1 MQIFAR
7 RVLRRHAPRGIK
19 SCSCRAP
26 CDLFS
31 IFRWPGSIHCVLCLS
46 YWSIVSTSWP
56 GLAVGW
62 SPPSSWNP
70 ARTRAGPTKVGKPYS
85 SSYESCCARH
95 ATWNLPSLQICF
107 PLLRSSAV
115 SLELDP
121 VSAHASANDA
131 AWRWW
136 NYVSFY
142 WSISFTNWTLGSVCF
157 WPFLQSFYFDVIL
170 IL

>member
-1 MQIFAR
+1 M
-7 RVLRRHAPRGIK
+7 LRRHAPRGIK

-46 YWSIVSTSWP
+46 YWSIARHHGEVWQSGGLRPRAGVQP
-56 GLAVGW
+56 GLALVQRR
-62 SPPSSWNP
+62 SATLLSSW
-70 ARTRAGPTKVGKPYS
+70 
-85 SSYESCCARH
+85 CAWH

-121 VSAHASANDA
+121 GPAHASANDA

-142 WSISFTNWTLGSVCF
+142 WSISFTNWTLGSVCIL
-157 WPFLQSFYFDVIL
+157 PLFLCGSFSR
-170 IL
+170 